1 MPLGLECKPCMVEEQ
16 TTLDRNRVGDSSL
29 AVERLRELDLS
40 AGPLLILTHDNPDPD
55 SLASATA
62 LRELLRSLKGIDGTV
77 TYSGIIGR
85 AENRAMVS
93 LLGLEIHHI
102 SELKM
107 TDFAH
112 FALIDAQ
119 PHTGNTAVPAEMT
132 PDIVI
137 DHHPLREQTRR
148 ARYYDVRDDIGASAT
163 LLTEYM
169 RAADVQIPKE
179 LATALLYGIR
189 SETQD
194 LGRETSD
201 ADREAYQYL
210 LARADA
216 EKLAMISRPVL
227 DPQYFRQM
235 AEALDSIRIA
245 DTVAICSLEDVI
257 EPDFIPEMADF
268 FVRMEGLRWVLVY
281 GRFRDR
287 IHLSIRTN
295 DVDAAA
301 GETMQQ
307 LLEDIGR
314 GGGHGMRAGGNIEP
328 AASKIPESEIS
339 DELRRRFLRL
349 LDKEDVPLRPL
360 AGAGE

>member
-1 MPLGLECKPCMVEEQ
+1 MPEEL
-16 TTLDRNRVGDSSL
+16 TISEPNTAVDAAGAIEKLRN
-29 AVERLRELDLS
+29 LDLS
-40 AGPLLILTHDNPDPD
+40 RGRLLILTHDNPDPD

-62 LRELLRSLKGIDGTV
+62 LRELLREIKKIESTV
-77 TYSGIIGR
+77 AYSGIIGR

-93 LLGLEIHHI
+93 LLGLEIHHL

-107 TDFAH
+107 DDFAH

-119 PHTGNTAVPAEMT
+119 PHTGNTAVPEGMT

-148 ARYYDVRDDIGASAT
+148 ARFYDVRDNIGASAT
-163 LLTEYM
+163 LLTQYL
-169 RAADVQIPKE
+169 RCARVPVSRE

-210 LARADA
+210 LRRADA
-216 EKLAMISRPVL
+216 EKLATISRPNL

-235 AEALDSIRIA
+235 AEALRSVRLAGTI
-245 DTVAICSLEDVI
+245 AICKLDEVI

-268 FVRMEGLRWVLVY
+268 FIRMEGLRWVLVY

-287 IHLSIRTN
+287 IHLSIRTS
-295 DVDAAA
+295 VIDAAA
-301 GETMQQ
+301 GETMQR
-307 LLEDIGR
+307 LLEGIGR
-314 GGGHGMRAGGNIEP
+314 GGGHGMRAGGNIDPSATDVPVE
-328 AASKIPESEIS
+328 AIP
-339 DELRRRFLRL
+339 DELNRRFL
-349 LDKEDVPLRPL
+349 EMMEESEEALRPL
-360 AGAGE
+360 EERKQ